1 MVTAIQ
7 LRSREKSLGY
17 VHLALAPGA
26 LALGVGRLGRYFGT
40 GAEYWAALQLQHDV
54 AAPRRAN

>member
-1 MVTAIQ
+1 M
-7 LRSREKSLGY
+7 
-17 VHLALAPGA
+17 
-26 LALGVGRLGRYFGT
+26 RLSAKMAQRFGRYFGT